1 MKKQL
6 RPSSGALL
14 DIDSLEIAD
23 QYLSVANNVNTRK
36 GFPSRIGG
44 RRIAYP
50 VSAGHAPNDPLH
62 MRNLFLN
69 TFNWWMLFGT
79 NSIFGVEGG
88 TPHDISKVAQQT
100 VAGTSE
106 WVSAL
111 LNGIPVFTNGKDPLM
126 FWNGDGAV
134 KAAAVTDWPV
144 GTVCKAVATFRFH
157 VFAMNISSGVGTF
170 ENKIMWSAAAD
181 PGALPSSWTPLI
193 SNEAGSAILADTPGR
208 CVCGVPLH
216 TQLLVYK
223 PTSCY
228 AVEYVGQPPLNI
240 FTVKPTVRS
249 TGALSPHT
257 VIDLDT
263 KHLVMGNDDIVL
275 FDGQSVTSIA
285 ENRIKTFLANQI
297 DETNAHN
304 AFIIRDLAKREVWV
318 CVPESGSTFATVA
331 HVWDERRD
339 TWVTRDLHQ
348 VRYGTT
354 GFVSDTTVNTTW
366 DADAGTWDVD
376 ATVWGG
382 EDTSSTTSVV
392 TSELNTMFIENTA
405 DPVSVTGRIAR
416 YDMIFDDDTMV
427 KVTSRVWVEG
437 SGPGLVGMQVRL
449 GSRGST
455 DEDIEWGVFVARQK
469 GGVPYEVTGRYISV
483 EVQQTGVD
491 AWTIDRITVEAQ
503 YNGSY

>member
-62 MRNLFLN
+62 LRNLFLN
-69 TFNWWMLFGT
+69 TFNWWMMFGT
-79 NSIFGVEGG
+79 NTIYGVEGG
-88 TPHDISKVAQQT
+88 TPHNISKVGQQT

-106 WVSAL
+106 WVSTL
-111 LNGIPVFTNGKDPLM
+111 LNGIPVFTNGKDPLL

-134 KAAAVTDWPV
+134 AAAAVTDWPV
-144 GTVCKAVATFRFH
+144 GMVCKAVAAFRFH
-157 VFAMNISSGVGTF
+157 LFAMNISSGGGTF

-208 CVCGVPLH
+208 CICGVPLQ

-228 AVEYVGQPPLNI
+228 AVEYAGQPPLNI
-240 FTVKPTVRS
+240 FTVRPTVRS

-275 FDGQSVTSIA
+275 FDGQTVTSIA

-331 HVWDERRD
+331 HIWDERRD
-339 TWVTRDLHQ
+339 TWVTRDLNQ

-366 DADAGTWDVD
+366 DADAGAWDAD
-376 ATVWGG
+376 ASVWGG

-392 TSELNTMFIENTA
+392 TAELNTTYMENTS
-405 DPVSVTGRIAR
+405 DLVSVTGRIAR
-416 YDMIFDDDTMV
+416 YDLAFDDDTQV
-427 KVTSRVWVEG
+427 KTTKRVWVEG
-437 SGPGLVGMQVRL
+437 SGAGLVGMQVRL

-455 DEDIEWGVFVARQK
+455 DEDITWGVFVTRQK

-483 EVQQTGVD
+483 EVKQTGTD
-491 AWTIDRITVEAQ
+491 LWTVDRITVEAE
-503 YNGSY
+503 YNGTY